1 MITYT
6 TANSKSDLEGILKLQ
21 KSNLPKNLNPEEIQ
35 TQVFVTVDHS
45 YDLLKKMNDIEKHII
60 AKEQDKIIKYV
71 LAMTKHSRFEISILL
86 PMFNVLDSVPY
97 KKQKISDYDYM
108 LVGQVCVDKKYRGQG
123 IFDKCYNYYREVY
136 SKKYEFAITEIAT
149 QNFRSLNAHKRIG
162 FEEIHSYIGPD
173 KTEWIVVL
181 WEWRNFN

>member
-35 TQVFVTVDHS
+35 TQGFVTVDHS

-60 AKEQDKIIKYV
+60 AKEQDEVIGYV

-97 KKQKISDYDYM
+97 KKQKNIR
-108 LVGQVCVDKKYRGQG
+108 LRLHA
-123 IFDKCYNYYREVY
+123 RR
-136 SKKYEFAITEIAT
+136 T
-149 QNFRSLNAHKRIG
+149 SLC
-162 FEEIHSYIGPD
+162 
-173 KTEWIVVL
+173 
-181 WEWRNFN
+181 